1 MQDLSSS
8 SQGLNPCPLD
18 WKRRV
23 LTTWPP
29 GKSHEI
35 NFNNIYHPISRVLFQ
50 LAINIK
56 LTGTLN
62 VSVLGLGNLVCVCWG
77 HWLWMGRTRR
87 LPFQTLQVMWSFLHL
102 SQRCGS
108 SVGDCRKASV
118 VKRTLF
124 PSHVHF
130 VPTLCPPLVF
140 VQAGIAVV
148 LKQFAGASSLL
159 TDCSWNQ
166 SLMVKMFKTKV
177 LDVFSS
183 LIS

>member
-118 VKRTLF
+118 VKRTPF

-140 VQAGIAVV
+140 V
-148 LKQFAGASSLL
+148 LE
-159 TDCSWNQ
+159 
-166 SLMVKMFKTKV
+166 FKRE
-177 LDVFSS
+177 
-183 LIS
+183 